1 MSKTFKQLV
10 NEAKNVRLAES
21 RKAELRGDL
30 SQFIK
35 IHPGGV
41 RFFDFL
47 RHHVWST
54 TNNKFKVSFL
64 KPMPILLAIALLLSG
79 GASFAA
85 QKALPGEALYPIK
98 VGINEN
104 VMSWLTL
111 SNEAKANFD
120 AELATRRLEEAEKLA
135 ARSRLTADVR
145 TQIETNFKEHS
156 DSVQARIQKFNDPE
170 RGAELSARFE
180 TSLKAH
186 QKILL
191 DIGNSKGGD
200 TENEIKP
207 LSIQVKSETDDISGE
222 RDSQEE
228 KVVSQNAPDVK
239 AAAEG
244 KLNAA
249 ENKIAE
255 VKKFIDKQS
264 DRLGSSATIQANA
277 RIKVADDLVIQGK
290 AKLDAGAYGEAFSLF
305 QKAQDAVQSA
315 KLLVEAKEELEGD
328 DEDDGGRVILPNIPT
343 PTPTISPTGTPGAT
357 PTASPS
363 ASPTVRPG
371 RNHESDDNGS
381 ESENEFHGE
390 GKVKIDLEL

>member
-1 MSKTFKQLV
+1 MH
-10 NEAKNVRLAES
+10 LAEL
-21 RKAELRGDL
+21 KKIELQGNL
-30 SQFIK
+30 SLFIK
-35 IHPGGV
+35 THPAGV

-47 RHHVWST
+47 RHQYRST
-54 TNNKFKVSFL
+54 ISNKFKVSFL

-85 QKALPGEALYPIK
+85 QKALPGDALYPIK

-135 ARSRLTADVR
+135 AKSRLTADVR

-156 DSVQARIQKFNDPE
+156 DSVQARIKNFDDPE
-170 RGAELSARFE
+170 KGAELSAQFE

-200 TENEIKP
+200 TGDEIKP
-207 LSIQVKSETDDISGE
+207 LSVQIKSETDDISGE

-228 KVVSQNAPDVK
+228 KVVSQNTPDVK

-255 VKKFIDKQS
+255 VKKFIDEQS
-264 DRLGSSATIQANA
+264 GKLGSSATVQANA

-305 QKAQDAVQSA
+305 QKAKDAAQSA
-315 KLLVEAKEELEGD
+315 KILVEAKEELED
-328 DEDDGGRVILPNIPT
+328 DNEDDGDRVILPNIPT

-357 PTASPS
+357 PTVSPT
-363 ASPTVRPG
+363 ASPTIKPG
-371 RNHESDDNGS
+371 RNSESDDH
-381 ESENEFHGE
+381 ENELENESRGE
-390 GKVKIDLEL
+390 GRVKINLEL